1 MNFRLPSLG
10 TVLIALLFTASTA
23 SADQEE
29 GLTEARIKELALE
42 AILENPEIIEQAIGL
57 LQQKQ
62 LARQQAD
69 VASILAERRNELEE
83 DPNAPVLGNP
93 AGDVTLVEFF
103 DYNCPYCKRAMQ
115 EVKTLLQAEP
125 NIRLVYREWPILSP
139 GSIFAARAALAARK
153 QGKYEEFHWALMGF
167 KGKVEEGSTIKIAKE
182 VGLDVEKLKVDMLAP
197 EIEEHI
203 RLSMNLA
210 EALNINGTPAF
221 IAGEKVYPGLL
232 TSEQLSQAI
241 EDARSAQ

>member
-115 EVKTLLQAEP
+115 EVKTLLQADP

-139 GSIFAARAALAARK
+139 GSVFAARAALAARK

-221 IAGEKVYPGLL
+221 IAGEKVYPGL
-232 TSEQLSQAI
+232 QLLLI
-241 EDARSAQ
+241 

>member
-1 MNFRLPSLG
+1 MNLRLPSLG

-115 EVKTLLQAEP
+115 EVKTLLQADP

>member
-115 EVKTLLQAEP
+115 EVKTLLQADP

>member
-10 TVLIALLFTASTA
+10 TVLIDLLFTASTA
-23 SADQEE
+23 SADHEE

-115 EVKTLLQAEP
+115 EVKTLLQADP

-232 TSEQLSQAI
+232 TSEQLSPAI

>member
-1 MNFRLPSLG
+1 MNFRLPSFG
-10 TVLIALLFTASTA
+10 TVLIALLLTASNA
-23 SADQEE
+23 SADQDG
-29 GLTEARIKELALE
+29 GLPEARIKELALE
-42 AILENPEIIEQAIGL
+42 AILENPEIIKQAIGL

-69 VASILAERRNELEE
+69 VITILTDRRKELEE
-83 DPNAPVLGNP
+83 DPNAPVLGNA

-115 EVKTLLQAEP
+115 EVKTLLQADP
-125 NIRLVYREWPILSP
+125 NVRLVYREWPILSP
-139 GSIFAARAALAARK
+139 GSVFAARAALAARN
-153 QGKYEEFHWALMGF
+153 QGKYEEFHWALMSF
-167 KGKVEEGSTIKIAKE
+167 KGGIEESSTIEIANE
-182 VGLDVEKLKVDMLAP
+182 VGLDVEQLKVDMMAP

-221 IAGEKVYPGLL
+221 VVGENVYPGLL
-232 TSEQLSQAI
+232 TSEQLSKAI
-241 EDARSAQ
+241 EDVRSAQ